1 MISAFQKACPS
12 LAGLFS
18 SKGNTSPTEK
28 KQPEPK
34 QAASAAK
41 PEPEPAAAPA
51 WGPGASTAAERAEL
65 EAQRALNHFF
75 EVAAERVSEIRKLF
89 AQVSGV
95 PAGEAQKAILGK
107 LCCQV
112 RVLWGLC
119 DKPALHTVGKITK
132 ALERLLKQIS
142 EQPSCL
148 TPSTLRTTASSIV
161 LLETLC
167 KPGLQPDLASNP
179 PPRFLTIDDDPVCR
193 LAVSSALE
201 QAFST
206 PDHAEHGEGALAL
219 VEKQPYDLI
228 FLDVEMPGMNGFEV
242 CAEIHRTTLNP
253 TTPVV
258 FVTIHSDFDSRAKA
272 SEASGCD
279 LIAKPFLSSELAL
292 KALTIL
298 IRRRLQSQPAQTPV
312 STSAKR

>member
-1 MISAFQKACPS
+1 MISALQKACPS

-18 SKGNTSPTEK
+18 SKGNTAPGAKEQPRS
-28 KQPEPK
+28 QPE
-34 QAASAAK
+34 ANEAGAK
-41 PEPEPAAAPA
+41 PEAKQDAAPA
-51 WGPGASTAAERAEL
+51 WSQGAGTDAQIAAEQ

-75 EVAAERVSEIRKLF
+75 EVAAERVAEIRKLF
-89 AQVSGV
+89 AQVSGAA
-95 PAGEAQKAILGK
+95 AGEARKAILGK
-107 LCCQV
+107 LCSQA
-112 RVLWGLC
+112 RVLWSLC
-119 DKPALHTVGKITK
+119 DTPGLQTVGKITQG
-132 ALERLLKQIS
+132 LERLLKQLS
-142 EQPSCL
+142 EQPSRL
-148 TPSTLRTTASSIV
+148 TPSSLRTTASSIV

-167 KPGLQPDLASNP
+167 RPGLQGDLISNP

-201 QAFST
+201 QTFSS

-219 VEKQPYDLI
+219 AEKQTYDVI

-242 CAEIHRTTLNP
+242 CGEIHRTSLNP

-279 LIAKPFLSSELAL
+279 LIAKPFLASELTL

-298 IRRRLQSQPAQTPV
+298 IRRRLQSAPGPAP
-312 STSAKR
+312 AKS